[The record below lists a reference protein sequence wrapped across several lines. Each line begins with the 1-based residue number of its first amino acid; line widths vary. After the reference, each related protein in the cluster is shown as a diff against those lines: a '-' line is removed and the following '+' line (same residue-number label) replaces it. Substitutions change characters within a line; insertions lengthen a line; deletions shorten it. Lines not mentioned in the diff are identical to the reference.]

1 MTLSITEYGLIRR
14 IRDFP
19 DRTNSLTE
27 LFLADVAFEA
37 LKNFVTD
44 NEADAVMTF
53 FLQRGRECI
62 RVKNY
67 VGLLET
73 SDGTQLEILPKNV
86 GEEPDAARTALLRM
100 LLHLRNSP
108 FRAVES
114 VRLGISRLPLWEVF
128 IAMFLDEV
136 TPLLT
141 RGLQKAYVS
150 QTRNQRFLKG
160 KLELAE
166 QIRQNRH
173 HAERMIVTFDEQTT
187 NLPPNRLLKS
197 ALAFVQ
203 TRARTIPNQS
213 RIRQM
218 LFAMEDIPP
227 SDRIADDL
235 RAVAM
240 GNRLFAHY
248 QPALRWAEALLSGR
262 AFGLAAGKHLN
273 LALLFPMERVFED
286 YVAAG
291 FKRYVTTGDVVV
303 QESSQHLIDNHSGLR
318 KFKLRPD
325 LILRQNGVTTV
336 LDTKWKRID
345 AMNTAGNYGIDQA
358 DLYQLYAY
366 GKKYGASELVLIY
379 PSNALFHK
387 PLDLFGYDETLHL
400 RVVPFDVNVPLEEAV
415 LNVMM
420 NDER

>member
-1 MTLSITEYGLIRR
+1 MTISIAEHGLIRR

-19 DRTNSLTE
+19 DRPNSLTE
-27 LFLADVAFEA
+27 LYLADVAFDA
-37 LKNFVTD
+37 LKNFVTE
-44 NEADAVMTF
+44 NETDAVMTF

-73 SDGTQLEILPKNV
+73 RDGTQLEILPKTT
-86 GEEPDAARTALLRM
+86 GEEPEAARTALLRM

-108 FRAVES
+108 FRPVES
-114 VRLGISRLPLWEVF
+114 VPLGISRLPLWEVF
-128 IAMFLDEV
+128 IALFLDEV

-141 RGLQKAYVS
+141 RGLQKSYVS
-150 QTRNQRFLKG
+150 QTTNQRFLKG

-166 QIRQNRH
+166 QIRQNRY
-173 HAERMIVTFDEQTT
+173 HAERMVTTFDEQTA

-197 ALAFVQ
+197 ALEFVQ
-203 TRARTIPNQS
+203 TRARTVSNQS
-213 RIRQM
+213 RIRQL
-218 LFAMEDIPP
+218 LFAMDDIPP

-235 RAVAM
+235 RAVAT
-240 GNRLFAHY
+240 GNRLFVHY
-248 QPALRWAEALLSGR
+248 RPALRWAEALLSGR

-291 FKRYVTTGDVVV
+291 FKRYVTTGEIVV
-303 QESSQHLIDNHSGLR
+303 QESSQHLIDNHNGLR

-336 LDTKWKRID
+336 LDTKWKQID
-345 AMNTAGNYGIDQA
+345 ATNTAGNYGIDQA

-366 GKKYGASELVLIY
+366 GKKYAASELILIY
-379 PSNALFHK
+379 PATNQFQK
-387 PLDLFGYDETLHL
+387 PLELFGYDNSLHL

-415 LNVMM
+415 FRVM
-420 NDER
+420 NNEQ

>member
-1 MTLSITEYGLIRR
+1 
-14 IRDFP
+14 
-19 DRTNSLTE
+19 
-27 LFLADVAFEA
+27 
-37 LKNFVTD
+37 
-44 NEADAVMTF
+44 
-53 FLQRGRECI
+53 
-62 RVKNY
+62 
-67 VGLLET
+67 
-73 SDGTQLEILPKNV
+73 
-86 GEEPDAARTALLRM
+86 M

-227 SDRIADDL
+227 SDRDCGRSAGRCDGKPAFCSL
-235 RAVAM
+235 PT
-240 GNRLFAHY
+240 GFALGRS
-248 QPALRWAEALLSGR
+248 PAEWPRFWPGGWQTPESG
-262 AFGLAAGKHLN
+262 APVSDGTG
-273 LALLFPMERVFED
+273 FED

-366 GKKYGASELVLIY
+366 GKNTELR
-379 PSNALFHK
+379 NWC
-387 PLDLFGYDETLHL
+387 
-400 RVVPFDVNVPLEEAV
+400 
-415 LNVMM
+415 
-420 NDER
+420 